1 VEQARPVRRA
11 APHDDLYRALQ
22 QHLDRMP
29 VPYPATES
37 GVELSILRRLF
48 SPEDARLALCLGVI
62 PEPVAT
68 IHRRAGR
75 KTPRAALAAALDGMA
90 QRGIIQRVATKR
102 GALYGK
108 APFVVGFYEAQV
120 NRLTADL
127 QRDVERYE
135 AEAFGAAFWAQTPQL
150 RTVPI
155 NEPISFERVVGR
167 YDDIRA
173 FVRASPGPFAV
184 MNCVCQQG
192 KDLVGQP
199 CKQTHEREHCL
210 TLGMAAESMVGRGAA
225 RFITKDETLEFL
237 DRADRE
243 GLVVEPQNTQDPIF
257 ICCCCGCCCGVLT
270 TAKKLPN
277 PASFFATNYHA
288 TVDAQSCDA
297 CLVCETRCQM
307 EAIACDGGAAAVEP
321 ERCIGC
327 GLCVSA
333 CPTGALTL
341 VLKPGARVPPKDMG
355 RLYGRMYRERFGALG
370 VAELVGRRLI
380 GAKS

>member
-1 VEQARPVRRA
+1 MP
-11 APHDDLYRALQ
+11 APSPAPDDDLYRALQ

-62 PEPVAT
+62 PESLAT

-75 KTPRAALAAALDGMA
+75 KAPRAALAAALDGMA

-155 NEPISFERVVGR
+155 NQPIRFERVVGR

-173 FVRASPGPFAV
+173 FVGASPGPFAV

-199 CKQTHEREHCL
+199 CKQTHDREHCL
-210 TLGMAAESMVGRGAA
+210 TLGTAAESMVGRGAA
-225 RFITKDETLEFL
+225 RFITKDETLAFL
-237 DRADRE
+237 DRADRD

-288 TVDAQSCDA
+288 AVDAQFCDG
-297 CLVCETRCQM
+297 CTVCETRCQM
-307 EAIACDGGAAAVEP
+307 EAIACDDGAAAVKL

-341 VLKPGARVPPKDMG
+341 VLKPDAHVPPKDMG

-380 GAKS
+380 GAKQ